1 MVKSCAL
8 MPEKARDK
16 TQLLGQVEATEG
28 AAVCAQTSSVIQK
41 LLVRLG
47 DLVAPGTTIAVLDDA
62 DQQLESS
69 ADTVSQERSN
79 LA

>member
-1 MVKSCAL
+1 M
-8 MPEKARDK
+8 
-16 TQLLGQVEATEG
+16 EG
-28 AAVCAQTSSVIQK
+28 AAVCAQTSGVIQK